1 MARKKWWARGH
12 GNLHLSLESYT
23 RARDGRYHLL
33 DAYGQK
39 QPTFLIELQARAPM
53 HACCAASSGLAELP
67 CQSQQTK
74 FMFRCWCTHGLGWTI
89 KKWNALCCL
98 AM

>member
-39 QPTFLIELQARAPM
+39 QPTFLIELQARTR
-53 HACCAASSGLAELP
+53 ACTPL
-67 CQSQQTK
+67 
-74 FMFRCWCTHGLGWTI
+74 RCLNWVR
-89 KKWNALCCL
+89 
-98 AM
+98 